1 MATVTGHLREVKWYY
16 HIVLNFTGEDG
27 KRKNPSKTTGLPVKG
42 NKKKAERML
51 REAIENKQQ
60 ELDTVMTYGEV
71 LTETQRVIPFTQF
84 MKDWLAMMRG
94 SVEISTYSTYARI
107 INNEI
112 VPYFDKNYPGLKLNA
127 VMPKH
132 IQDYYSYLMNDRNLT
147 ANTAIHFHANIR
159 KALQYAFQTNLISSN
174 PADRIQRPKLIP
186 YSGSF
191 YNEKEANQLLEAV
204 KGDPIEFGVMM
215 ALYYGLRRS
224 EIVGLKWSAIDFEK
238 KRITINHVVIS
249 VCVDGTLQTVAK
261 DRAKNKSSR
270 RSLPLIPVVE
280 EYLIQMR
287 KKQTRNRELCGS
299 CYCQDYQ
306 EYVYVNDIG
315 ELIKPNYLTLRLRLL
330 LEKNNL
336 RHIRFH
342 DLRHSCASLLLAN
355 GISMKQIQE
364 WLGHSNYSTTANI
377 YAHLDSESKQASADA
392 IASIFGSKTDK
403 RKKQADS

>member
-1 MATVTGHLREVKWYY
+1 MTTVTGHLREVKGYY

-51 REAIENKQQ
+51 REAIESKQQ
-60 ELDTVMTYGEV
+60 ELDAVMTYGEV
-71 LTETQRVIPFTQF
+71 LAETHRDIPFTQF

-127 VMPKH
+127 IMPKH

-174 PADRIQRPKLIP
+174 PADRIQRPKIMP

-224 EIVGLKWSAIDFEK
+224 EIVGLKWSAIDFEQK
-238 KRITINHVVIS
+238 TITINHVVLTTS
-249 VCVDGTLQTVAK
+249 VDGKWQMIAK

-270 RSLPLIPVVE
+270 RSLPLIPLVE
-280 EYLIQMR
+280 EYLLQM
-287 KKQTRNRELCGS
+287 KAKQEQDRALCGS
-299 CYCQDYQ
+299 CYCQDYL
-306 EYVYVNDIG
+306 EYVYLNDIG
-315 ELIKPNYLTLRLRLL
+315 ELVKPDFLTLHLGRV
-330 LEKNNL
+330 LERNNL
-336 RHIRFH
+336 RRIRFH

-377 YAHLDSESKQASADA
+377 YAHLDSESKQVSANM
-392 IASIFGSKTDK
+392 IASIFGAGKES
-403 RKKQADS
+403 AS

>member
-1 MATVTGHLREVKWYY
+1 
-16 HIVLNFTGEDG
+16 
-27 KRKNPSKTTGLPVKG
+27 
-42 NKKKAERML
+42 ML

-71 LTETQRVIPFTQF
+71 LADAQRDILFTQF
-84 MKDWLAMMRG
+84 MKEWLAMMRG

-112 VPYFDKNYPGLKLNA
+112 VPYFDKNFPGLKLNA
-127 VMPKH
+127 IMPKH

-174 PADRIQRPKLIP
+174 PADRIQRPKIMP

-191 YNEKEANQLLEAV
+191 YTEKEANQLLEAV

-224 EIVGLKWSAIDFEK
+224 EVVGLKWSAIDFEQK
-238 KRITINHVVIS
+238 KITINHVVLS
-249 VCVDGTLQTVAK
+249 TSVDGQWQLIAK

-270 RSLPLIPVVE
+270 RSLPLIPLVE
-280 EYLIQMR
+280 EYLLQM
-287 KKQTRNRELCGS
+287 KAKQEKNRALCGS
-299 CYCQDYQ
+299 CCCRDYL
-306 EYVYVNDIG
+306 EYAYLNDIG
-315 ELIKPNYLTLRLRLL
+315 EIVKPDFLTLHLSLVL
-330 LEKNNL
+330 KKNNL
-336 RHIRFH
+336 RRIRFH

-377 YAHLDSESKQASADA
+377 YAHLDSESKQVSANM
-392 IASIFGSKTDK
+392 IASIFGAEKDDTP
-403 RKKQADS
+403 

>member
-1 MATVTGHLREVKWYY
+1 MATVTGHLREVKGYY

-27 KRKNPSKTTGLPVKG
+27 KRKNPSKTTGLLVKG
-42 NKKKAERML
+42 NKKKAERLL

-60 ELDTVMTYGEV
+60 ELDTVTTYGEV
-71 LTETQRVIPFTQF
+71 LAVTQRDVLFTQF

-112 VPYFDKNYPGLKLNA
+112 VPYFDKNFPGLKLNA
-127 VMPKH
+127 IMPKH
-132 IQDYYSYLMNDRNLT
+132 IQDYYSYLMNERNLT

-174 PADRIQRPKLIP
+174 PADRIQRPKIMP

-191 YNEKEANQLLEAV
+191 YTEKEANQLLEAV
-204 KGDPIEFGVMM
+204 KGDLIEFGVMM

-224 EIVGLKWSAIDFEK
+224 EIVGLKWSAIDFEQK
-238 KRITINHVVIS
+238 KITINHVVLS
-249 VCVDGTLQTVAK
+249 TSVDGQWQLIAK

-270 RSLPLIPVVE
+270 RSLPLIPLVE
-280 EYLIQMR
+280 EYLLQM
-287 KKQTRNRELCGS
+287 KAKQEKNRALCGT
-299 CYCQDYQ
+299 CYCQEYL
-306 EYVYVNDIG
+306 EYVYLNDIG
-315 ELIKPNYLTLRLRLL
+315 ELVKPDFLTLHLSLVL
-330 LEKNNL
+330 KKNNL
-336 RHIRFH
+336 RRIRFH

-377 YAHLDSESKQASADA
+377 YAHLDSESKQVSANM
-392 IASIFGSKTDK
+392 IASIFGAGKEDK
-403 RKKQADS
+403 P

>member
-1 MATVTGHLREVKWYY
+1 MATVTGHLREVNGYY

-71 LTETQRVIPFTQF
+71 LAETHRDIPFTQF

-127 VMPKH
+127 IMPKH
-132 IQDYYSYLMNDRNLT
+132 IQVYYSYLMNDRNLT

-174 PADRIQRPKLIP
+174 PADRIQRPKIMP

-191 YNEKEANQLLEAV
+191 YTEKEANQLLEAV

-224 EIVGLKWSAIDFEK
+224 EVVGLKWSAIDFEQK
-238 KRITINHVVIS
+238 KITINHVVLS
-249 VCVDGTLQTVAK
+249 TSVDGQWQLIAK

-270 RSLPLIPVVE
+270 RSLPLIPLVE
-280 EYLIQMR
+280 EYLLQM
-287 KKQTRNRELCGS
+287 KAKQEQGRALCGS
-299 CYCQDYQ
+299 CYCQDYL
-306 EYVYVNDIG
+306 EYVYLNDIG
-315 ELIKPNYLTLRLRLL
+315 ELVKPDFLTLHLGRV

-336 RHIRFH
+336 RRIRFH

-377 YAHLDSESKQASADA
+377 YAHLDSESKQVSANM
-392 IASIFGSKTDK
+392 ISSIFGAGKES
-403 RKKQADS
+403 AS

>member
-1 MATVTGHLREVKWYY
+1 MATVTGHLREVKGYY

-71 LTETQRVIPFTQF
+71 LADAQRDILFTQF
-84 MKDWLAMMRG
+84 MKEWLAMMRG

-127 VMPKH
+127 IMPKH

-174 PADRIQRPKLIP
+174 PADRIQRPKIMP

-191 YNEKEANQLLEAV
+191 YTEKEANQLLEAV

-224 EIVGLKWSAIDFEK
+224 EVVGLKWSAIDFEQ
-238 KRITINHVVIS
+238 KRITINHVVLS
-249 VCVDGTLQTVAK
+249 TSVDGQWQLIAK

-270 RSLPLIPVVE
+270 RSLPLIPLVE
-280 EYLIQMR
+280 EYLLQM
-287 KKQTRNRELCGS
+287 KAKQEKNRALCGS
-299 CYCQDYQ
+299 CYCQDYL
-306 EYVYVNDIG
+306 EYVYLNDIG
-315 ELIKPNYLTLRLRLL
+315 ELVKPDFLTLHLGLVL
-330 LEKNNL
+330 KKNNL
-336 RHIRFH
+336 RRIRFH

-377 YAHLDSESKQASADA
+377 YAHLDSESKQVSANM
-392 IASIFGSKTDK
+392 ISSIFGAGKES
-403 RKKQADS
+403 AS

>member
-1 MATVTGHLREVKWYY
+1 MATVTGHLREVKGYY

-71 LTETQRVIPFTQF
+71 LADAQRDSLFTQF
-84 MKDWLAMMRG
+84 MKEWLAMMRG

-127 VMPKH
+127 IMPKH

-174 PADRIQRPKLIP
+174 PADRIQRPKIMP

-191 YNEKEANQLLEAV
+191 YTEKEANQLLEAV

-224 EIVGLKWSAIDFEK
+224 EVVGLKWSAIDFEQK
-238 KRITINHVVIS
+238 KITINHVVLS
-249 VCVDGTLQTVAK
+249 TSVDGQWQLIAK

-270 RSLPLIPVVE
+270 RSLPLIPLVE
-280 EYLIQMR
+280 EYLLQM
-287 KKQTRNRELCGS
+287 KAKQEKNRALCGS
-299 CYCQDYQ
+299 CYCRDYL
-306 EYVYVNDIG
+306 EYVYLNDIG
-315 ELIKPNYLTLRLRLL
+315 ELVKPDFLTLHLGLVL
-330 LEKNNL
+330 KKNNL
-336 RHIRFH
+336 RRIRFH

-377 YAHLDSESKQASADA
+377 YAHLDSESKQVSANM
-392 IASIFGSKTDK
+392 IASIFGAEKDDTP
-403 RKKQADS
+403 

>member
-1 MATVTGHLREVKWYY
+1 MATVTGHLREVKGYY
-16 HIVLNFTGEDG
+16 HIVLNITGEDG

-71 LTETQRVIPFTQF
+71 LADAQRDILFTQF
-84 MKDWLAMMRG
+84 MKEWLAMMRG

-127 VMPKH
+127 IMPKH

-174 PADRIQRPKLIP
+174 PADRIQRPKIMP

-191 YNEKEANQLLEAV
+191 YTEKEANQLLEAV

-224 EIVGLKWSAIDFEK
+224 EVVGLKWSAIDFEQK
-238 KRITINHVVIS
+238 KITINHVVLS
-249 VCVDGTLQTVAK
+249 TSVDGQWQLIAK

-270 RSLPLIPVVE
+270 RSLPLIPLVE
-280 EYLIQMR
+280 EYLLQM
-287 KKQTRNRELCGS
+287 KAKQEKNRALCGS
-299 CYCQDYQ
+299 CYCGDYL
-306 EYVYVNDIG
+306 EYVYLNEIG
-315 ELIKPNYLTLRLRLL
+315 ELVKPDFLTLHLGLVL
-330 LEKNNL
+330 KKSNL
-336 RHIRFH
+336 RRIRFH

-377 YAHLDSESKQASADA
+377 YAHLDSESKQVSANM
-392 IASIFGSKTDK
+392 IASIFGAEKDDTP
-403 RKKQADS
+403 